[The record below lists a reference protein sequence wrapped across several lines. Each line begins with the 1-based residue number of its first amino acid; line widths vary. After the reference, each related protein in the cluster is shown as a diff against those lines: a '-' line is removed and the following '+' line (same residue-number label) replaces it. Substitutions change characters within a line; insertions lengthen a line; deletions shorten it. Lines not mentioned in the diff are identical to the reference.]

1 MVGRK
6 TTDEVG
12 CLDTLMNSL
21 NEVIS
26 VHYMLITHSVSF
38 DITFGVC
45 QNTTTMWDPDIYR
58 WYMFAW
64 RQN

>member
-26 VHYMLITHSVSF
+26 VTFARKLTNRQLTKVLERVS
-38 DITFGVC
+38 
-45 QNTTTMWDPDIYR
+45 
-58 WYMFAW
+58 
-64 RQN
+64 

>member
-1 MVGRK
+1 MNHATHIITHTRK

-26 VHYMLITHSVSF
+26 VHYCAKTQECV
-38 DITFGVC
+38 
-45 QNTTTMWDPDIYR
+45 N
-58 WYMFAW
+58 
-64 RQN
+64 